1 MSQSC
6 VAVNRAHPRVGGEDV
21 SHGHAPSGR
30 EGSPPRRRGRHQ
42 LTTADAGA
50 SSRYEYTRS
59 NASLFDDAAQQNSI
73 PAAVSRCVP
82 YCSVS
87 V

>member
-1 MSQSC
+1 MLAGSGSW
-6 VAVNRAHPRVGGEDV
+6 AHPRVGGEDATV
-21 SHGHAPSGR
+21 MSG
-30 EGSPPRRRGRHQ
+30 ELPLVGSPPRRRGRHQ

-59 NASLFDDAAQQNSI
+59 NASLLDDAAQQNSI

>member
-1 MSQSC
+1 MP
-6 VAVNRAHPRVGGEDV
+6 RAHPRVGGED
-21 SHGHAPSGR
+21 R
-30 EGSPPRRRGRHQ
+30 DYLTKQTQKLGSPPRRRGRHQ

>member
-1 MSQSC
+1 MRWPSRRL
-6 VAVNRAHPRVGGEDV
+6 RAHPRVGGEDTGV
-21 SHGHAPSGR
+21 VNKTSSPA
-30 EGSPPRRRGRHQ
+30 GSPPRRRGRHQ

>member
-1 MSQSC
+1 MRIGTG
-6 VAVNRAHPRVGGEDV
+6 RAHPRVGGED
-21 SHGHAPSGR
+21 HEGLGARHPQQ
-30 EGSPPRRRGRHQ
+30 GSPPRRRGRHQ

>member
-1 MSQSC
+1 MMTT
-6 VAVNRAHPRVGGEDV
+6 PRVEGWT
-21 SHGHAPSGR
+21 
-30 EGSPPRRRGRHQ
+30 GSPPRRRGRHQ

>member
-1 MSQSC
+1 MG
-6 VAVNRAHPRVGGEDV
+6 NLTKYRP
-21 SHGHAPSGR
+21 
-30 EGSPPRRRGRHQ
+30 GSPPRRRGRHQ